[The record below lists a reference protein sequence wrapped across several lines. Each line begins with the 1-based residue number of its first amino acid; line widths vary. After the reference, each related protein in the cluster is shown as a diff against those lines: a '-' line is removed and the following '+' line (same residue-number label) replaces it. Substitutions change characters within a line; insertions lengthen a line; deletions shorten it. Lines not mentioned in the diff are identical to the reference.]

1 LLEIQIRLQKAF
13 VALLATDRAMFGDA
27 ARRHSVR
34 ALKWAQSGLTLEDD
48 LRAIQTV
55 SAQIGSVFAQKPSS
69 A

>member
-1 LLEIQIRLQKAF
+1 MELPLSLS
-13 VALLATDRAMFGDA
+13 LSL
-27 ARRHSVR
+27 S
-34 ALKWAQSGLTLEDD
+34 LLTLEDD